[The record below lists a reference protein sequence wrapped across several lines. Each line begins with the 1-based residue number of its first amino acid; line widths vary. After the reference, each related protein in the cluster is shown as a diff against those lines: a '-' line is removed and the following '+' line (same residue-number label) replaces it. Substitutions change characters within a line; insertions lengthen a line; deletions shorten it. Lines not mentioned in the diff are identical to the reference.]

1 MIKKLTPKQYLIILA
16 SLGIFLVAVIALAVI
31 TFTTLHKEKKNTAHY
46 LEQLWEQNVAI
57 QIEINGLKQELD
69 FIAQET
75 QTSASGLLALREET
89 ASQINEVTTTTQ
101 SSLGSAQDNLRQ
113 EIIQNNQEN
122 QDHVADLI
130 NAWGGVVG
138 LVSCSDEESGS
149 SRGSGTLFMLGSVV
163 SITTNW
169 HVVTDDNDIFMDSC
183 EISFPEGDIPDIA
196 FIPSETVA
204 SESDSDL
211 AIIRITSPSAQAI
224 TQAKKV
230 AATCDQKPEIGASII
245 VLGYPSI
252 GARAGLT
259 VTEGI
264 ISGYDGDYFI
274 SSAKVDKGNS
284 GGAAIWVEESCF
296 VGIPTK
302 VYAGAA
308 ETLARILDIT
318 AFEL

>member
-1 MIKKLTPKQYLIILA
+1 MIKKFTPKQSFIILI
-16 SLGIFLVAVIALAVI
+16 SLGVLLAAVI
-31 TFTTLHKEKKNTAHY
+31 TLAIITFAMLHQEKKNMVYHIAQ
-46 LEQLWEQNVAI
+46 LSEQHVMTQI
-57 QIEINGLKQELD
+57 QINGLQQELD

-101 SSLGSAQDNLRQ
+101 SSLGSVQDNLRQ

-130 NAWGGVVG
+130 NTWGGVVG

-169 HVVTDDNDIFMDSC
+169 HVVTDDNDVFMDSC
-183 EISFPEGDIPDIA
+183 NISFPEGDIPDIA
-196 FIPSETVA
+196 FMPSETVA

-211 AIIRITSPSAQAI
+211 AIIRITSPSAQAM
-224 TQAKKV
+224 TQAKRV
-230 AATCDQKPEIGASII
+230 SATCAQKPGIGARIL
-245 VLGYPSI
+245 VLGYPAI

-308 ETLARILDIT
+308 ETLARILDVHQ
-318 AFEL
+318 FKD